1 MAVIAIAG
9 QIGSGGQDIGQEVA
23 NLLEAEFVDTY
34 LLTEAA
40 NRTGMSR
47 EEWDA
52 RDMRVDSLAD
62 RVARLFQTFIQRSA
76 ASYTA
81 DPYMSGEPLLSR
93 TYEQA
98 AAQPSNEEQ
107 TLDDQRFLE
116 VTTEIIQELA
126 RLPRV
131 VIIGR
136 GATYILKDNPRVFNV
151 LALAPRDVRIRR
163 YAERASMSVDEV
175 RKDVDDQE
183 QHRQAFLRKF
193 FGVDPFDP
201 SWFDMVLRVDRLEI
215 KHYAQ
220 MVATGARALDE
231 QLQCDDT

>member
-23 NLLEAEFVDTY
+23 NILEAEFVDTY

-136 GATYILKDNPRVFNV
+136 GATYILKTTP
-151 LALAPRDVRIRR
+151 
-163 YAERASMSVDEV
+163 ASSTCW
-175 RKDVDDQE
+175 R
-183 QHRQAFLRKF
+183 
-193 FGVDPFDP
+193 
-201 SWFDMVLRVDRLEI
+201 
-215 KHYAQ
+215 
-220 MVATGARALDE
+220 
-231 QLQCDDT
+231 

>member
-9 QIGSGGQDIGQEVA
+9 QIGSGGQDIGQAVA
-23 NLLEAEFVDTY
+23 EELEAEFVDQF
-34 LLTEAA
+34 LLSEAA
-40 NRTGMSR
+40 NRTGMSI

-62 RVARLFQTFIQRSA
+62 RVARVFQTFIQRSA

-81 DPYMSGEPLLSR
+81 DPYMSGEPMLSR
-93 TYEQA
+93 TYQQA
-98 AAQPSNEEQ
+98 AAEPRTDEQ

-126 RLPRV
+126 RLPRA

-136 GATYILKDNPRVFNV
+136 GATYILRNNPRVFNV
-151 LALAPRDVRIRR
+151 LALSPRDVRIQRF
-163 YAERASMSVDEV
+163 AERNGVPVGQAGRE
-175 RKDVDDQE
+175 VDDQE
-183 QHRQAFLRKF
+183 NHRQAFLKKF

-201 SWFDMVLRVDRLEI
+201 SWFDMVLRVDRFDV
-215 KHYAQ
+215 KRYAQ
-220 MVATGARALDE
+220 MVAAGARALDE
-231 QLQCDDT
+231 QLHCDET

>member
-9 QIGSGGQDIGQEVA
+9 QMGSGGQEIGQEVA

-34 LLTEAA
+34 LLSEAA

-52 RDMRVDSLAD
+52 RDMRVDSLVD
-62 RVARLFQTFIQRSA
+62 RVARVFQSFIQRSA

-81 DPYMSGEPLLSR
+81 DPYMSGEPLLTR

-98 AAQPSNEEQ
+98 AARSLNEEQ

-116 VTTEIIQELA
+116 VTTEIIRELA

-136 GATYILKDNPRVFNV
+136 GATYILRNNPRVFNV
-151 LALAPRDVRIRR
+151 LALAPREVRIQRQATRR
-163 YAERASMSVDEV
+163 GLSIAEASRE
-175 RKDVDDQE
+175 VDDQE
-183 QHRQAFLRKF
+183 HHRQAFLRKF

-201 SWFDMVLRVDRLEI
+201 SWFDVVFRVDRLDT

-220 MVATGARALDE
+220 MVATGARAVDE
-231 QLQCDDT
+231 QLLCDET

>member
-23 NLLEAEFVDTY
+23 AQLEAEFVDNF
-34 LLTEAA
+34 LLSEAA
-40 NRTGMSR
+40 SRTGMSI

-52 RDMRVDSLAD
+52 RDMRVDSLTD
-62 RVARLFQTFIQRSA
+62 RIARVFQTFVQRSA

-81 DPYMSGEPLLSR
+81 DPYMSGEPILSR

-98 AAQPSNEEQ
+98 AAEPRTDEQ

-116 VTTEIIQELA
+116 VTTEIIKELA

-136 GATYILKDNPRVFNV
+136 GATYILRNNPRVFNV
-151 LALAPRDVRIRR
+151 LALAPRDARIERWANRNSLSADEARR
-163 YAERASMSVDEV
+163 E
-175 RKDVDDQE
+175 VDDQE
-183 QHRQAFLRKF
+183 HHRQAFLRKF

-201 SWFDMVLRVDRLEI
+201 SWFDMVLRVDRLDI

-220 MVATGARALDE
+220 MVAAGARALDE
-231 QLQCDDT
+231 QLLCDET

>member
-9 QIGSGGQDIGQEVA
+9 QIGSGGQDIGEEVA
-23 NLLEAEFVDTY
+23 KLLEAEFVDTF
-34 LLTEAA
+34 LLSEAA
-40 NRTGMSR
+40 NRTGMSQ

-52 RDMRVDSLAD
+52 RDMRVDSLTD
-62 RVARLFQTFIQRSA
+62 RIARVFQTFIQRSA

-98 AAQPSNEEQ
+98 AAAPRNEEQ

-116 VTTEIIQELA
+116 VTTEIIRELA

-151 LALAPRDVRIRR
+151 LTLAPRDTRIER
-163 YAERASMSVDEV
+163 YAKRRGVPTDDARRA
-175 RKDVDDQE
+175 VDDQE
-183 QHRQAFLRKF
+183 HHRQAFLRKF

-201 SWFDMVLRVDRLEI
+201 SWFDVVLRVDRLDI
-215 KHYAQ
+215 RHYAQ
-220 MVATGARALDE
+220 MVTAGARALDE
-231 QLQCDDT
+231 ALVCDGT